1 MNPEIPEDDSRE
13 ITITKETITDE
24 EKLLIS
30 ETIEKKTIGEIKKE
44 ELSKF
49 KLQNPSNK
57 YNLTSYLIPPY
68 ISPES
73 KYYSQDSNEECFT
86 LRFDET
92 NNNIACG
99 FSTGRLGL
107 FKLNN
112 KNPNKK
118 NILFSELS
126 EFPITC
132 LKWKPHNKTI
142 LLCVTADGLI
152 YEIHSSS

>member
-57 YNLTSYLIPPY
+57 YNLTSYLIP
-68 ISPES
+68 ISRI
-73 KYYSQDSNEECFT
+73 K
-86 LRFDET
+86 
-92 NNNIACG
+92 
-99 FSTGRLGL
+99 
-107 FKLNN
+107 
-112 KNPNKK
+112 
-118 NILFSELS
+118 ILFS
-126 EFPITC
+126 
-132 LKWKPHNKTI
+132 KI
-142 LLCVTADGLI
+142 LTKNVSLFVSMKQIIILHVVFLQED
-152 YEIHSSS
+152 